1 MQTSFRSPQL
11 QLQAL
16 YDLTMRAK
24 AGIYIYLAIWLVIV
38 FAFDFLTLNNTFV
51 IINSAII
58 VLISILRII
67 HLKLVKSAN
76 EENTALLYKFLI
88 ASVMTSAL
96 HWGFLTAWIL
106 MFDKVT
112 SAPQLMLIVLPAF
125 AMGGASTLSISNA
138 LRIFYPLAL
147 YVPPVIVFFYLTDP
161 LSIVYA
167 ISILASY
174 AYIVAASNYS
184 ADNYWSAITNHLVAE
199 ERAQELEKLS
209 NTDQLT
215 QLKNRMFFDNEY
227 QKEWLRATRIKS
239 PLSIIMIDIDHF
251 KKINDTYGH
260 VFGDEVL
267 QLASSI
273 ISNEL
278 KRPTDCVAR
287 YGGEEFVALLPN
299 TDMKGAKRVGERV
312 RKAIEDMAINHQGE
326 TVRITCSVG
335 GANVTPSVSSDKTL
349 LIKDADSALYR
360 AKQTGRN
367 RYLDSSDIEKI

>member
-11 QLQAL
+11 QLQVL

-58 VLISILRII
+58 VFISILRII

-199 ERAQELEKLS
+199 ERAKELEKLS

-251 KKINDTYGH
+251 KKINDTYG
-260 VFGDEVL
+260 V
-267 QLASSI
+267 SRSI
-273 ISNEL
+273 IKS
-278 KRPTDCVAR
+278 PH
-287 YGGEEFVALLPN
+287 F
-299 TDMKGAKRVGERV
+299 
-312 RKAIEDMAINHQGE
+312 
-326 TVRITCSVG
+326 
-335 GANVTPSVSSDKTL
+335 
-349 LIKDADSALYR
+349 
-360 AKQTGRN
+360 
-367 RYLDSSDIEKI
+367 